1 MKFNFTDE
9 IILAVWRKGKTVA
22 GYDPNK
28 FRQDSAGA
36 WMTYTDY
43 GNANSKYG
51 WEIDHIIPLSKGG
64 SNYIDNLQ
72 PLQWENNRSK
82 GDNYPYYRAAVAAL
96 GNKNVT
102 CSY

>member
-36 WMTYTDY
+36 WMTYVDY
-43 GNANSKYG
+43 GNINSKYG
-51 WEIDHIIPLSKGG
+51 WEIDHIIPRSISGNTLGILNLRPIHKSCNKIKGTHIVIG
-64 SNYIDNLQ
+64 MC
-72 PLQWENNRSK
+72 
-82 GDNYPYYRAAVAAL
+82 V
-96 GNKNVT
+96 
-102 CSY
+102 